1 MQCDK
6 LNNLNQMF
14 IIASI
19 ENVIKNKFSYNNK
32 ATKIE
37 LKNTIIKL
45 PVSND
50 KIDFD
55 FMESFIKEL
64 KTTHIKKTRTIFINN
79 RS

>member
-1 MQCDK
+1 
-6 LNNLNQMF
+6 MF

-45 PVSND
+45 PVSNE

-64 KTTHIKKTRTIFINN
+64 KTTHIKKDFLWFIKRCAGS
-79 RS
+79 RSG